1 MTLLSQ
7 TLEQAVAEAD
17 FSAIQQAVVELILQ
31 KDGHA
36 LSKELARRRDLST
49 FVSRLLPVLQSWN
62 QAQLA
67 TAGLDRV
74 VAQLEQ
80 FCVPAA
86 ISSFARFASDWYG
99 IQGCRPCSDPVEIV
113 VLTLD
118 GQWMVQ
124 GVGDACFRY
133 PSSRHAEGLLGTNYS
148 FVGVFTV
155 LNPRVLNRS
164 GLMVHALHSLFK
176 IFRMHYMSIKSMIC
190 CTSFSKHSSL
200 WIVCPI

>member
-7 TLEQAVAEAD
+7 TLEQAVADAD
-17 FSAIQQAVVELILQ
+17 FSAIQQVVVELILQ
-31 KDGHA
+31 KEGHA
-36 LSKELARRRDLST
+36 LSQELACRKDLST

-99 IQGCRPCSDPVEIV
+99 IQGCRPCSDPVETWP
-113 VLTLD
+113 LTLD

-124 GVGDACFRY
+124 GVGDATFRY

-148 FVGVFTV
+148 FVGVI
-155 LNPRVLNRS
+155 
-164 GLMVHALHSLFK
+164 H
-176 IFRMHYMSIKSMIC
+176 
-190 CTSFSKHSSL
+190 
-200 WIVCPI
+200 CPNARF